1 MSRGG
6 RQRLGFGNIEHR
18 SVCDAAPNR
27 LRRCGGVWKTP
38 VCMTSA
44 DCNRARARLNGKR
57 RKAVYQ
63 QIGRVMRCGKAD
75 PETHSV
81 IALAFARVDRGRD
94 AHHCAR
100 KHRTV
105 RAAFP
110 HTAPASGV

>member
-1 MSRGG
+1 
-6 RQRLGFGNIEHR
+6 
-18 SVCDAAPNR
+18 
-27 LRRCGGVWKTP
+27 VWKTP